1 MLYPE
6 LFKQLESVRWD
17 MDKDIP
23 WDSFDASKLS
33 DEQAQTI
40 KMNAITEWAALPAT
54 EMFLRDNRDDSDF
67 SAFMSIW
74 FFEEQKHSLVLMEYL
89 RRFRPD
95 LVPTEEELHDIR
107 FEFDP
112 APALETLMLHFCGE
126 IRLNHWYRRASEWHS
141 EPVIKQ
147 IYSTLSQ
154 DEARHGGAYLRY
166 MKRAI
171 GKFGNE
177 ARTAFT
183 KVGVLMA
190 SARRTAQAL
199 HPTNLHVNKALF
211 PHDTIQSRL
220 PNPEWLE
227 HWLDKQINF
236 DAVWESKV
244 VERILHNMSLLMNQS
259 FKSVQ
264 ELNRYRKELGK
275 EISAAA
281 QNGRTGPS
289 AKVLPCP
296 SCCLRQGSWPK
307 SLRVSSSPR
316 GCCHWRARWSSPMAS
331 LTSCTGAMP
340 ATWPR
345 PGPWAPACWWPSIP
359 THLRAAWARGRTVRS
374 MPNRTGRPLSLLSG
388 RSTW

>member
-6 LFKQLESVRWD
+6 LFKQLESVRWN
-17 MDKDIP
+17 MDKDIH
-23 WDSFDASKLS
+23 WDKFDASALT

-89 RRFRPD
+89 RRFRPEM
-95 LVPTEEELHDIR
+95 VPTEQELHDIR

-112 APALETLMLHFCGE
+112 APPLETLMLHFCGE

-171 GKFGNE
+171 GKFGDE
-177 ARTAFT
+177 ARVAFA

-199 HPTNLHVNKALF
+199 HPTNLHVNKDLF
-211 PHDTIQSRL
+211 PNDTIQSRL
-220 PNPEWLE
+220 PDPAWLE

-236 DAVWESKV
+236 DAVWETRV
-244 VERILHNMSLLMNQS
+244 VDRILHNLSLLMEQS
-259 FKSVQ
+259 FKTVQ
-264 ELNRYRKELGK
+264 DLNRFRKSLAP
-275 EISAAA
+275 AAVV
-281 QNGRTGPS
+281 PS
-289 AKVLPCP
+289 AV
-296 SCCLRQGSWPK
+296 
-307 SLRVSSSPR
+307 
-316 GCCHWRARWSSPMAS
+316 
-331 LTSCTGAMP
+331 
-340 ATWPR
+340 
-345 PGPWAPACWWPSIP
+345 
-359 THLRAAWARGRTVRS
+359 
-374 MPNRTGRPLSLLSG
+374 
-388 RSTW
+388 

>member
-6 LFKQLESVRWD
+6 LFKQLEAVRWD

-23 WDSFDASKLS
+23 WASFDASKLS
-33 DEQAQTI
+33 EEQAQTI

-95 LVPTEEELHDIR
+95 LVPTEAELHEVR
-107 FEFDP
+107 FEFEP

-147 IYSTLSQ
+147 IYTQLSQ

-171 GKFGNE
+171 HKFGDE
-177 ARTAFT
+177 ALAAFS

-211 PHDTIQSRL
+211 PRDTVQSRL
-220 PNPEWLE
+220 PDPLWLE
-227 HWLDKQINF
+227 HWLDTQIKF

-244 VERILHNMSLLMNQS
+244 VERILHNMSLLMEQS
-259 FKSVQ
+259 LKTVQ
-264 ELNRYRKELGK
+264 ELNRYRK
-275 EISAAA
+275 
-281 QNGRTGPS
+281 
-289 AKVLPCP
+289 
-296 SCCLRQGSWPK
+296 
-307 SLRVSSSPR
+307 SLSRD
-316 GCCHWRARWSSPMAS
+316 M
-331 LTSCTGAMP
+331 TP
-340 ATWPR
+340 ATGTTPV
-345 PGPWAPACWWPSIP
+345 AS
-359 THLRAAWARGRTVRS
+359 
-374 MPNRTGRPLSLLSG
+374 
-388 RSTW
+388 